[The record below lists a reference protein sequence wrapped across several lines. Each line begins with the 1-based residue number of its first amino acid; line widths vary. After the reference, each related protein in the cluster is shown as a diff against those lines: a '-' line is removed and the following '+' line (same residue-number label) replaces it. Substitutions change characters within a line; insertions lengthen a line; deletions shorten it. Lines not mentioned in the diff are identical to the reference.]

1 MGKGYQQHLPL
12 GYWPLAMQ
20 PGWQAGQNGT
30 VNGMEAWSLGQTER
44 CLLVPHACRRA
55 PCAHSSST
63 SWLVDRWRRV
73 LLAPTTSVQ
82 GSKAPR
88 SRVPDKTRQNPIGFS
103 VTRRRLSRAP
113 SDAPGPGGRGDP
125 RPASGVRSRQVEPNP
140 SGAVSFC
147 RIAACPVSLSGSL
160 PLPAKSLAPALVNY
174 Y

>member
-44 CLLVPHACRRA
+44 CLLVPRACRRA

-73 LLAPTTSVQ
+73 LLVPTTSVQ

-88 SRVPDKTRQNPIGFS
+88 ARVLDKTRQIPSAFPLRDGVFPARPL
-103 VTRRRLSRAP
+103 TRRAP
-113 SDAPGPGGRGDP
+113 AAVGIHAQ
-125 RPASGVRSRQVEPNP
+125 RPASAAGRSSRTRAGQ
-140 SGAVSFC
+140 SHFA
-147 RIAACPVSLSGSL
+147 GSL
-160 PLPAKSLAPALVNY
+160 PVLSPSLALCPPRKISRSGAC
-174 Y
+174 